1 MNLWFGFSR
10 RLMNSYNICHSEQ
23 IWLQFWYIYIS
34 ICFLQKMVV
43 CVFPSGSSVDLCI
56 FLFFLSFW
64 ANFNLIFVI
73 CFYMVESICSYS
85 PKPVLQQKLLNPI
98 YLLLCKQRSQL
109 PTQPVLMELYETS
122 NHSGFQV
129 HPLSAK
135 LRNTLHRL
143 VGMCWWHLMNFTA
156 LDVNLPAFHLTQAR
170 LWEQN
175 KNQLSKEL
183 WLWFCLQE
191 NKT

>member
-1 MNLWFGFSR
+1 MNLWFGFSW
-10 RLMNSYNICHSEQ
+10 RLTNSYNVYHPEQ

-34 ICFLQKMVV
+34 IYFLWKIVMF
-43 CVFPSGSSVDLCI
+43 VFPSGSSVDLCI
-56 FLFFLSFW
+56 FLFLSFW

-73 CFYMVESICSYS
+73 YIYVVESICLYS

-109 PTQPVLMELYETS
+109 PTQPVLIELCETS
-122 NHSGFQV
+122 NHLGFQV
-129 HPLSAK
+129 HPLPAK

-143 VGMCWWHLMNFTA
+143 VGMCWWHLMDSTA
-156 LDVNLPAFHLTQAR
+156 LGVNLSAFHLTQAR

-183 WLWFCLQE
+183 WLWFCL
-191 NKT
+191 